1 MPPPVNP
8 EEALHNFV
16 RRNFQEVSKAHPAQ
30 PREGRSLKWTLFQIL
45 EQVKALN
52 TQIAGI
58 AQNQSIK
65 R

>member
-1 MPPPVNP
+1 
-8 EEALHNFV
+8 
-16 RRNFQEVSKAHPAQ
+16 
-30 PREGRSLKWTLFQIL
+30 LKWTLFQIL